1 MPEASRGPAW
11 NLTHSN
17 SQPGANTALAPK
29 SCYRW
34 EKHKANPRNGL
45 GPKILKA
52 KGHFFRDNVNCPFF
66 FQQIHWS
73 QFHIHVRH
81 HPPPHSPILYTPPA
95 CPQHAH
101 TPLDPGGWA
110 SGISTAQSFLC
121 VSLFFKKFYI
131 FIHKLSKCSK

>member
-29 SCYRW
+29 SCYWW

-52 KGHFFRDNVNCPFF
+52 KGHFFRENVNRPFF

-81 HPPPHSPILYTPPA
+81 HPPPHSPILYTPLACRPA
-95 CPQHAH
+95 LSTH
-101 TPLDPGGWA
+101 TLPWTREGGPGA
-110 SGISTAQSFLC
+110 AQQYKAFC
-121 VSLFFKKFYI
+121 VSLSSLKN
-131 FIHKLSKCSK
+131 FISLYTNY